1 MCDMPSNPCLNS
13 NTAPPA
19 IWRVY
24 MRCHIDTTINRIIK
38 KKIYIYIGLVPS
50 ATASFIANPVRKQWD
65 NKSIISIMRQIFSM
79 NFDFRYGRVFG
90 RRRVRQTTKPPSDQ
104 AYSCD
109 SVQQIT
115 QAEQQQQKIFIENSR
130 TIRIPSWCGMRIIC
144 WEQHFLSLFLYS
156 RQSGIKMPLP
166 LPPFFG
172 FSVQL
177 GLGGILSFAVVATAS
192 GPAVTV
198 GGFLTL
204 SLSSSRNFCARV
216 CMYGVCLLLHCRLCL
231 T

>member
-13 NTAPPA
+13 KTAPPA

-166 LPPFFG
+166 LPPFFWFFG
-172 FSVQL
+172 SAGARWNSFFRCCCYCFWSCCDRRW
-177 GLGGILSFAVVATAS
+177 LSH
-192 GPAVTV
+192 
-198 GGFLTL
+198 
-204 SLSSSRNFCARV
+204 SLSRRPATFARACV
-216 CMYGVCLLLHCRLCL
+216 CMCLLLHCRLCL

>member
-1 MCDMPSNPCLNS
+1 MLKFQHR
-13 NTAPPA
+13 PA
-19 IWRVY
+19 SHLTRLY
-24 MRCHIDTTINRIIK
+24 ALSHRYHNQQNHQE
-38 KKIYIYIGLVPS
+38 KIYIYIGLVPS

-130 TIRIPSWCGMRIIC
+130 TIRIPS
-144 WEQHFLSLFLYS
+144 
-156 RQSGIKMPLP
+156 
-166 LPPFFG
+166 
-172 FSVQL
+172 
-177 GLGGILSFAVVATAS
+177 
-192 GPAVTV
+192 
-198 GGFLTL
+198 
-204 SLSSSRNFCARV
+204 
-216 CMYGVCLLLHCRLCL
+216 
-231 T
+231 